1 MSQDE
6 LVDIVDNTGNILEVV
21 SKKEAHKKGL
31 LHKTVISEVIDSK
44 GRWLM
49 VKQASDKQDAGQY
62 VSPVGGH
69 VTSGET
75 DIEALKREANEEL
88 GLTGDYKIE
97 LVGKKIFNRF
107 VIGRHENHLFVVYKI
122 YSDQEPKINEES
134 DSYKYFTEEELK
146 KQLKKSP
153 KMFGDAY
160 HFVVKNLFPN
170 LL

>member
-1 MSQDE
+1 MPQDE
-6 LVDIVDNTGNILEVV
+6 LVDIVDNNGNILEVV

-44 GRWLM
+44 GQWLM
-49 VKQASDKQDAGQY
+49 VKQSSTRQDAGQY

-122 YSDQEPKINEES
+122 YSDQKPVINEES
-134 DSYKYFTEEELK
+134 DSYKYFAEEEMK
-146 KQLKKSP
+146 RT
-153 KMFGDAY
+153 
-160 HFVVKNLFPN
+160 
-170 LL
+170 